1 MSNSESAKN
10 AAVAAALKR
19 AREKAAAAGKDA
31 AENSAEAPETEGQS
45 SAAGSESPKSAAV
58 AAALRRARESRRFR
72 KCCSVRCFS

>member
-31 AENSAEAPETEGQS
+31 AENSAEAPETEGSLQQLVLS
-45 SAAGSESPKSAAV
+45 R
-58 AAALRRARESRRFR
+58 RRAQQ
-72 KCCSVRCFS
+72 